1 MRQPYFILKWI
12 PEFYFIMVSVLW
24 FYHSINIEHSNSV
37 NFPAVILIIL
47 FHMQLFLNDLK
58 FGKVLAGIVAIATIV
73 LLVLLSQ
80 RIINSLKFDYDSQIF
95 ILGLGNLVIVNIIM
109 ATLMFRRYKRTED
122 SLPL

>member
-1 MRQPYFILKWI
+1 MKQPYFILKWI

-24 FYHSINIEHSNSV
+24 FYDSITIEHSNSV

-73 LLVLLSQ
+73 LLVFLSQ

>member
-1 MRQPYFILKWI
+1 MKQPYFILKWI

-24 FYHSINIEHSNSV
+24 FYHSITIEHSNSV

-73 LLVLLSQ
+73 LLVFLSQ

-109 ATLMFRRYKRTED
+109 ATLMLRRYKRTED